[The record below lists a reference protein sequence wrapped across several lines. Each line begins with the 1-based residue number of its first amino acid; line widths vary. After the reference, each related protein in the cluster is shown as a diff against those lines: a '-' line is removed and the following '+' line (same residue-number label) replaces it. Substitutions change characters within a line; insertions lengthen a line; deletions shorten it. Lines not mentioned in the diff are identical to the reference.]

1 MRKFRGDTSAIRTA
15 QFEFSRD
22 SRCRSAP
29 RRSIERRIR
38 GDLVSMRSRSSS
50 APVSYRTFF
59 LVECPLRASLRDQT
73 AILESCLRNSNPKS
87 EMPAL
92 KEKAASEKDKQAR
105 LESTEKERV
114 EKKRGARNTKK

>member
-1 MRKFRGDTSAIRTA
+1 M
-15 QFEFSRD
+15 
-22 SRCRSAP
+22 
-29 RRSIERRIR
+29 
-38 GDLVSMRSRSSS
+38 
-50 APVSYRTFF
+50 
-59 LVECPLRASLRDQT
+59 
-73 AILESCLRNSNPKS
+73 RNSNPKS